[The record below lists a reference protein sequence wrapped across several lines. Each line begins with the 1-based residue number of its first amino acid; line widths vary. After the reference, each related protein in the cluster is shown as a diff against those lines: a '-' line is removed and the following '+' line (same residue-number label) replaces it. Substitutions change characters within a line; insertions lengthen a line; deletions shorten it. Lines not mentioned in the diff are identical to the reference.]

1 MRNSSL
7 AVASYDLRRVGF
19 AVSRALTC
27 ALTCSREHNSFGAL
41 KCAARMEGIV
51 AA

>member
-7 AVASYDLRRVGF
+7 AVANYDLRRVGF
-19 AVSRALTC
+19 ALSRALTC
-27 ALTCSREHNSFGAL
+27 ALTCGREHNSFGARGR
-41 KCAARMEGIV
+41 AACMEGIV

>member
-7 AVASYDLRRVGF
+7 AVANYDLRRVGF
-19 AVSRALTC
+19 ALSR
-27 ALTCSREHNSFGAL
+27 ALTCSREHNSFGAPGR
-41 KCAARMEGIV
+41 AARMEGIV